1 MRSPPR
7 RRQRSPS
14 PRRRAPSPRH
24 GAEPGGRRPPSPC
37 RGPPPPRRRD
47 AAPGSRLFVGNLS
60 FDIDTAQLR
69 KFFETWGAVS
79 DCFMPQDRTTGKPR
93 GFGFVTFANAA
104 EAKLAVTN
112 ADGTE
117 LDGRQLRV
125 NEAESTKG
133 PTGGPRG
140 GASSEQPATNRASK
154 WGTSAE
160 DDVDNEEEN
169 RYVADEDALKP
180 DFGLTGALA
189 KDENTGNVYKGH
201 VLKWTEPDDARKP
214 VDRWRIYEYKEGA
227 DVKILHIHRQSA
239 FLVGR
244 IKDIADIL
252 TMHPSCSGQHAVVQF
267 RLKVLKDD
275 LDEVRVVLPYVMDLE
290 STNGTFLNGER
301 LAPARYVELR
311 EKDMLKFGSSSREYV
326 LIRAPA

>member
-1 MRSPPR
+1 M
-7 RRQRSPS
+7 
-14 PRRRAPSPRH
+14 
-24 GAEPGGRRPPSPC
+24 
-37 RGPPPPRRRD
+37 PPPRPRRVVE
-47 AAPGSRLFVGNLS
+47 PGSRLFVGNLS
-60 FDIDTAQLR
+60 YEIDTNQLR
-69 KFFETWGAVS
+69 KFFEKWGPVA
-79 DCFMPQDRTTGKPR
+79 DCFLPQDRATQKPR
-93 GFGFVTFANAA
+93 GFGFVTFRDAA
-104 EAKLAVTN
+104 DAKLAVAQ

-125 NEAESTKG
+125 NVAEDTRGPPQSTQ
-133 PTGGPRG
+133 PT
-140 GASSEQPATNRASK
+140 QRASK
-154 WGTSAE
+154 WGTKAE
-160 DDVDNEEEN
+160 DDEDDERER
-169 RYVADEDALKP
+169 RYEADEDAAKP
-180 DFGLTGALA
+180 DFGLSGALA

-214 VDRWRIYEYKEGA
+214 VDRWRIYEYKNGEQ
-227 DVKILHIHRQSA
+227 VKILHIHRQSA

-252 TMHPSCSGQHAVVQF
+252 TMHPSCSGQHAVLQF

-275 LDEVRVVLPYVMDLE
+275 LEEVRVVLPYVMDLE

>member
-1 MRSPPR
+1 M
-7 RRQRSPS
+7 
-14 PRRRAPSPRH
+14 
-24 GAEPGGRRPPSPC
+24 
-37 RGPPPPRRRD
+37 PPPRPRRVVE
-47 AAPGSRLFVGNLS
+47 PGSRLFVGNLS
-60 FDIDTAQLR
+60 YEIDTDQLR
-69 KFFETWGAVS
+69 KFFEKWGPVN
-79 DCFMPQDRTTGKPR
+79 DCFLPQDRTTGKPR
-93 GFGFVTFANAA
+93 GFGFVTFRDAA
-104 EAKLAVTN
+104 DAKLAVAQ

-125 NEAESTKG
+125 NVAEDTRGPPQSTQ
-133 PTGGPRG
+133 PT
-140 GASSEQPATNRASK
+140 QRASK
-154 WGTSAE
+154 WGTKAE
-160 DDVDNEEEN
+160 DDEDDERER
-169 RYVADEDALKP
+169 RYEADEDAAKP
-180 DFGLTGALA
+180 DFGLSGALA

-214 VDRWRIYEYKEGA
+214 VDRWRIYEYKNGEQ
-227 DVKILHIHRQSA
+227 VKVLHIHRQSA

-252 TMHPSCSGQHAVVQF
+252 TMHPSCSGQHAVLQF

>member
-1 MRSPPR
+1 M
-7 RRQRSPS
+7 
-14 PRRRAPSPRH
+14 
-24 GAEPGGRRPPSPC
+24 
-37 RGPPPPRRRD
+37 PPPRPRRVVE
-47 AAPGSRLFVGNLS
+47 PGSRLFVGNLS
-60 FDIDTAQLR
+60 FDLDADQLR
-69 KFFETWGAVS
+69 KFFEKWGPVA
-79 DCFMPQDRTTGKPR
+79 DCFLPQDRTTQKPR
-93 GFGFVTFANAA
+93 GFGFVTFRDAA
-104 EAKLAVTN
+104 DAKLAVAQ

-125 NEAESTKG
+125 NVAEDTRGPPRPQEPSTQR
-133 PTGGPRG
+133 T
-140 GASSEQPATNRASK
+140 SK
-154 WGTSAE
+154 WGTKAE
-160 DDVDNEEEN
+160 DDEDDERER
-169 RYVADEDALKP
+169 RYEADEDAAKP
-180 DFGLTGALA
+180 DFGLSGALA

-214 VDRWRIYEYKEGA
+214 VDRWRIYEYKNGEQ
-227 DVKILHIHRQSA
+227 VKILHIHRQSA

-252 TMHPSCSGQHAVVQF
+252 TMHPSCSGQHAVLQF
-267 RLKVLKDD
+267 RLKILKDD

>member
-1 MRSPPR
+1 M
-7 RRQRSPS
+7 
-14 PRRRAPSPRH
+14 
-24 GAEPGGRRPPSPC
+24 
-37 RGPPPPRRRD
+37 PPPRPRRVVE
-47 AAPGSRLFVGNLS
+47 PGSRLFVGNLS
-60 FDIDTAQLR
+60 FDLDSDQLR
-69 KFFETWGAVS
+69 KFFEKWGPVA
-79 DCFMPQDRTTGKPR
+79 DCFLPQDRTTQKPR
-93 GFGFVTFANAA
+93 GFGFVTFRDAA
-104 EAKLAVTN
+104 DAKLAVAQ

-125 NEAESTKG
+125 NVAEDTRGPPRPQEPST
-133 PTGGPRG
+133 
-140 GASSEQPATNRASK
+140 QRASK
-154 WGTSAE
+154 WGTKAE
-160 DDVDNEEEN
+160 DDEDDERER
-169 RYVADEDALKP
+169 RYEADEDAAKP
-180 DFGLTGALA
+180 DFGLSGALA
-189 KDENTGNVYKGH
+189 KDENHGNVYKGH

-214 VDRWRIYEYKEGA
+214 VDRWRIYEYKNGEQ
-227 DVKILHIHRQSA
+227 VKVLHIHRQSA
-239 FLVGR
+239 FLIGR

-275 LDEVRVVLPYVMDLE
+275 LDEVRVILPYVMDLE

>member
-1 MRSPPR
+1 M
-7 RRQRSPS
+7 
-14 PRRRAPSPRH
+14 
-24 GAEPGGRRPPSPC
+24 
-37 RGPPPPRRRD
+37 PPPRPRRVVE
-47 AAPGSRLFVGNLS
+47 PGSRLFVGNLS
-60 FDIDTAQLR
+60 YEIDTDQLR
-69 KFFETWGAVS
+69 KFFEKWGPVN
-79 DCFMPQDRTTGKPR
+79 DCFLPQDRTTGKPR
-93 GFGFVTFANAA
+93 GFGFVTFRDAA
-104 EAKLAVTN
+104 DAKLAVAQ

-125 NEAESTKG
+125 NVAEDTRGPPQSTQ
-133 PTGGPRG
+133 PT
-140 GASSEQPATNRASK
+140 QRASK
-154 WGTSAE
+154 WGTKAE
-160 DDVDNEEEN
+160 DDEDDERER
-169 RYVADEDALKP
+169 RYEADEDAAKP
-180 DFGLTGALA
+180 DFGLSGALA

-214 VDRWRIYEYKEGA
+214 VDRWRIYEYKNGEQ
-227 DVKILHIHRQSA
+227 VKVLHIHRQSA

-252 TMHPSCSGQHAVVQF
+252 TMHPSCSGQHAVLQF
-267 RLKVLKDD
+267 RLKILKDD

>member
-1 MRSPPR
+1 M
-7 RRQRSPS
+7 
-14 PRRRAPSPRH
+14 
-24 GAEPGGRRPPSPC
+24 
-37 RGPPPPRRRD
+37 PPPRPRRVVE
-47 AAPGSRLFVGNLS
+47 PGSRLFVGNLS
-60 FDIDTAQLR
+60 YEIDTDQLR
-69 KFFETWGAVS
+69 KFFEKWGPVN
-79 DCFMPQDRTTGKPR
+79 DCFLPQDRTTGKPR
-93 GFGFVTFANAA
+93 GFGFVTFRDAA
-104 EAKLAVTN
+104 DAKLAVAQ

-125 NEAESTKG
+125 NVAEDTRGPPQSTQ
-133 PTGGPRG
+133 PT
-140 GASSEQPATNRASK
+140 QRASK
-154 WGTSAE
+154 WGTKAE
-160 DDVDNEEEN
+160 DDEDDERER
-169 RYVADEDALKP
+169 RYEADEDAAKP
-180 DFGLTGALA
+180 DFGLSGALA

-214 VDRWRIYEYKEGA
+214 VDRWRIYEYKNGEQ
-227 DVKILHIHRQSA
+227 VKILHIHRQSA

-252 TMHPSCSGQHAVVQF
+252 TMHPSCSGQHAVLQF

>member
-1 MRSPPR
+1 M
-7 RRQRSPS
+7 
-14 PRRRAPSPRH
+14 
-24 GAEPGGRRPPSPC
+24 
-37 RGPPPPRRRD
+37 PPPRPRCVVE
-47 AAPGSRLFVGNLS
+47 PGSRLFVGNLS
-60 FDIDTAQLR
+60 YEIDTDQLR
-69 KFFETWGAVS
+69 KFFEKWGPVN
-79 DCFMPQDRTTGKPR
+79 DCFLPQDRTTGKPR
-93 GFGFVTFANAA
+93 GFGFVTFRDAA
-104 EAKLAVTN
+104 DAKLAVAQ

-125 NEAESTKG
+125 NVAEDTRGPPQSTQ
-133 PTGGPRG
+133 PT
-140 GASSEQPATNRASK
+140 QRASK
-154 WGTSAE
+154 WGTKAE
-160 DDVDNEEEN
+160 DDEDDERER
-169 RYVADEDALKP
+169 RYEADEDAAKP
-180 DFGLTGALA
+180 DFGLSGALA

-214 VDRWRIYEYKEGA
+214 VDRWRIYEYKNGEQ
-227 DVKILHIHRQSA
+227 VKVLHIHRQSA

-252 TMHPSCSGQHAVVQF
+252 TMHPSCSGQHAVLQF
-267 RLKVLKDD
+267 RLKILKDD

>member
-1 MRSPPR
+1 M
-7 RRQRSPS
+7 
-14 PRRRAPSPRH
+14 
-24 GAEPGGRRPPSPC
+24 
-37 RGPPPPRRRD
+37 PPPRPRRVVE
-47 AAPGSRLFVGNLS
+47 PGSRLFVGNLS
-60 FDIDTAQLR
+60 YEIDTDQLR
-69 KFFETWGAVS
+69 KFFEKWGPVA
-79 DCFMPQDRTTGKPR
+79 DCFLPQDRTTGKPR
-93 GFGFVTFANAA
+93 GFGFVTFRDAA
-104 EAKLAVTN
+104 DAKLAVAQ

-125 NEAESTKG
+125 NVAEDTRGPPQST
-133 PTGGPRG
+133 
-140 GASSEQPATNRASK
+140 QPSTQRASK
-154 WGTSAE
+154 WGTKAE
-160 DDVDNEEEN
+160 DDEDDERER
-169 RYVADEDALKP
+169 RYEADEDAAKP
-180 DFGLTGALA
+180 DFGLSGALA

-214 VDRWRIYEYKEGA
+214 VDRWRIYEYKNGEQ
-227 DVKILHIHRQSA
+227 VKILHIHRQSA

-252 TMHPSCSGQHAVVQF
+252 TMHPSCSGQHAVLQF
-267 RLKVLKDD
+267 RLKILKDD

>member
-1 MRSPPR
+1 M
-7 RRQRSPS
+7 
-14 PRRRAPSPRH
+14 
-24 GAEPGGRRPPSPC
+24 
-37 RGPPPPRRRD
+37 PPPRPRRVVE
-47 AAPGSRLFVGNLS
+47 PGSRLFVGNLS
-60 FDIDTAQLR
+60 YEIDTDQLR
-69 KFFETWGAVS
+69 KFFEKWGPVN
-79 DCFMPQDRTTGKPR
+79 DCFLPQDRTTGKPR
-93 GFGFVTFANAA
+93 GFGFVTFRDAA
-104 EAKLAVTN
+104 DAKLAVAQ

-125 NEAESTKG
+125 NVAEDTRGPPQSTQ
-133 PTGGPRG
+133 PT
-140 GASSEQPATNRASK
+140 QRASK
-154 WGTSAE
+154 WGTKAE
-160 DDVDNEEEN
+160 DDEDDERER
-169 RYVADEDALKP
+169 RYEADEDAAKP
-180 DFGLTGALA
+180 DFGLSGALA

-214 VDRWRIYEYKEGA
+214 VDRWRIYEYKNGEQ
-227 DVKILHIHRQSA
+227 VKVLHIHRQSA
-239 FLVGR
+239 FLIGR

-252 TMHPSCSGQHAVVQF
+252 TMHPSCSGQHAVLQF
-267 RLKVLKDD
+267 RLKILKDD

>member
-1 MRSPPR
+1 M
-7 RRQRSPS
+7 
-14 PRRRAPSPRH
+14 
-24 GAEPGGRRPPSPC
+24 
-37 RGPPPPRRRD
+37 PPPRPRRVVE
-47 AAPGSRLFVGNLS
+47 PGSRLFVGNLS
-60 FDIDTAQLR
+60 YEIDTDQLR
-69 KFFETWGAVS
+69 KFFEKWGPVN
-79 DCFMPQDRTTGKPR
+79 DCFLPQDRTTGKPR
-93 GFGFVTFANAA
+93 GFGFVTFRDAA
-104 EAKLAVTN
+104 DAKLAVAQ

-125 NEAESTKG
+125 NVAEDTRGPPQSTQ
-133 PTGGPRG
+133 PT
-140 GASSEQPATNRASK
+140 QRASK
-154 WGTSAE
+154 WGTKAE
-160 DDVDNEEEN
+160 DDEDDERER
-169 RYVADEDALKP
+169 RYEADEDAAKP
-180 DFGLTGALA
+180 DFGLSGALA

-214 VDRWRIYEYKEGA
+214 VDRWRIYEYKNGEQ
-227 DVKILHIHRQSA
+227 VKVLHIHRQSA

>member
-1 MRSPPR
+1 M
-7 RRQRSPS
+7 
-14 PRRRAPSPRH
+14 
-24 GAEPGGRRPPSPC
+24 
-37 RGPPPPRRRD
+37 PPPRPRRVVE
-47 AAPGSRLFVGNLS
+47 PGSRLFVGNLS
-60 FDIDTAQLR
+60 YEIDTDQLR
-69 KFFETWGAVS
+69 KFFEKWGPVN
-79 DCFMPQDRTTGKPR
+79 DCFLPQDRTTGKPR
-93 GFGFVTFANAA
+93 GFGFVTFRDAA
-104 EAKLAVTN
+104 DAKLAVAQ

-125 NEAESTKG
+125 NVAEDTRGPPQSTQ
-133 PTGGPRG
+133 PT
-140 GASSEQPATNRASK
+140 QRASK
-154 WGTSAE
+154 WGTKAE
-160 DDVDNEEEN
+160 DDEDDERER
-169 RYVADEDALKP
+169 RYEADEDAAKP
-180 DFGLTGALA
+180 DFGLSGALA

-214 VDRWRIYEYKEGA
+214 VDRWRIYEYKNGEQ
-227 DVKILHIHRQSA
+227 VKILHIHRQSA

-252 TMHPSCSGQHAVVQF
+252 TMHPSCSGQHAVLQF
-267 RLKVLKDD
+267 RLKILKDD

>member
-1 MRSPPR
+1 M
-7 RRQRSPS
+7 
-14 PRRRAPSPRH
+14 
-24 GAEPGGRRPPSPC
+24 
-37 RGPPPPRRRD
+37 PPPRPRRVVE
-47 AAPGSRLFVGNLS
+47 PGSRLFVGNLS
-60 FDIDTAQLR
+60 YEIDTDQLR
-69 KFFETWGAVS
+69 KFFEKWGPVN
-79 DCFMPQDRTTGKPR
+79 DCFLPQDRTTGKPR
-93 GFGFVTFANAA
+93 GFGFVTFRDAA
-104 EAKLAVTN
+104 DAKLAVAQ

-125 NEAESTKG
+125 NVAEDTRGPPQSTQ
-133 PTGGPRG
+133 PT
-140 GASSEQPATNRASK
+140 QRASK
-154 WGTSAE
+154 WGTKAE
-160 DDVDNEEEN
+160 DDEDDERER
-169 RYVADEDALKP
+169 RYEADEDAAKP
-180 DFGLTGALA
+180 DFGLSGALA

-214 VDRWRIYEYKEGA
+214 VDRWRIYEYKNGEQ
-227 DVKILHIHRQSA
+227 VKILHIHRQSA
-239 FLVGR
+239 FLIGR

-252 TMHPSCSGQHAVVQF
+252 TMHPSCSGQHAVLQF

-275 LDEVRVVLPYVMDLE
+275 LDEVRVILPYVMDLE

>member
-1 MRSPPR
+1 M
-7 RRQRSPS
+7 
-14 PRRRAPSPRH
+14 
-24 GAEPGGRRPPSPC
+24 
-37 RGPPPPRRRD
+37 
-47 AAPGSRLFVGNLS
+47 GNLS
-60 FDIDTAQLR
+60 FDLDSDQLR
-69 KFFETWGAVS
+69 KFFEKWGPVA
-79 DCFMPQDRTTGKPR
+79 DCFLPQDRTTQKPR
-93 GFGFVTFANAA
+93 GFGFVTFRDAA
-104 EAKLAVTN
+104 DAKLAVAQ

-125 NEAESTKG
+125 NVAEDTRGPPRPQEPST
-133 PTGGPRG
+133 
-140 GASSEQPATNRASK
+140 QRASK
-154 WGTSAE
+154 WGTKAE
-160 DDVDNEEEN
+160 DDEDDERER
-169 RYVADEDALKP
+169 RYEANEDAAKP
-180 DFGLTGALA
+180 DFGLSGALA

-214 VDRWRIYEYKEGA
+214 VDRWRIYEYKNGEQ
-227 DVKILHIHRQSA
+227 VKVLHIHRQSA
-239 FLVGR
+239 FLIGR

-275 LDEVRVVLPYVMDLE
+275 LDEVRVILPYVMDLE

>member
-1 MRSPPR
+1 
-7 RRQRSPS
+7 
-14 PRRRAPSPRH
+14 
-24 GAEPGGRRPPSPC
+24 
-37 RGPPPPRRRD
+37 
-47 AAPGSRLFVGNLS
+47 
-60 FDIDTAQLR
+60 
-69 KFFETWGAVS
+69 
-79 DCFMPQDRTTGKPR
+79 MPQDRLTGKPR

-112 ADGTE
+112 ADGMA

-140 GASSEQPATNRASK
+140 AHGEQPATNRASK

-160 DDVDNEEEN
+160 DDVDHEEEN
-169 RYVADEDALKP
+169 WYVADEDALKP

>member
-1 MRSPPR
+1 
-7 RRQRSPS
+7 
-14 PRRRAPSPRH
+14 
-24 GAEPGGRRPPSPC
+24 
-37 RGPPPPRRRD
+37 
-47 AAPGSRLFVGNLS
+47 LS
-60 FDIDTAQLR
+60 FDLDTDQLR
-69 KFFETWGAVS
+69 KFFEKWGPVA
-79 DCFMPQDRTTGKPR
+79 DCFLPQDRTTQKPR
-93 GFGFVTFANAA
+93 GFGFVTFRDAA
-104 EAKLAVTN
+104 DAKLAVAQ

-125 NEAESTKG
+125 NVAEDTRG
-133 PTGGPRG
+133 PPQT
-140 GASSEQPATNRASK
+140 QPTQQRASK
-154 WGTSAE
+154 WGTKAE
-160 DDVDNEEEN
+160 DDEDDERER
-169 RYVADEDALKP
+169 RYEANEDAAKP
-180 DFGLTGALA
+180 DFGLSGALA

-214 VDRWRIYEYKEGA
+214 VDRWRIYEYKNGEQ
-227 DVKILHIHRQSA
+227 VKVLHIHRQSA

-275 LDEVRVVLPYVMDLE
+275 LDEVRVILPYVMDLE

>member
-1 MRSPPR
+1 M
-7 RRQRSPS
+7 
-14 PRRRAPSPRH
+14 
-24 GAEPGGRRPPSPC
+24 
-37 RGPPPPRRRD
+37 PPPRRRVVE
-47 AAPGSRLFVGNLS
+47 PGSRLFVGNLS
-60 FDIDTAQLR
+60 FDLDTDQLR
-69 KFFETWGAVS
+69 KFFEKWGPVS
-79 DCFMPQDRTTGKPR
+79 DCFLPQDRTTQKPR
-93 GFGFVTFANAA
+93 GFGFVTFRDAA
-104 EAKLAVTN
+104 DAKLAVAQ

-125 NEAESTKG
+125 NVAEDTRG
-133 PTGGPRG
+133 PPRPQEPS
-140 GASSEQPATNRASK
+140 ANRPSK
-154 WGTSAE
+154 WGTKEE
-160 DDVDNEEEN
+160 DAADEEDARRYEADVD
-169 RYVADEDALKP
+169 AAKP
-180 DFGLTGALA
+180 DFGLSGALA

-214 VDRWRIYEYKEGA
+214 VDRWRIYEYKNGEQ
-227 DVKILHIHRQSA
+227 VKVLHIHRQSA
-239 FLVGR
+239 FLIGR

-267 RLKVLKDD
+267 RLKILKDD
-275 LDEVRVVLPYVMDLE
+275 LDEVRVILPYVMDLE

>member
-1 MRSPPR
+1 M
-7 RRQRSPS
+7 
-14 PRRRAPSPRH
+14 
-24 GAEPGGRRPPSPC
+24 
-37 RGPPPPRRRD
+37 PPPRPRRVVE
-47 AAPGSRLFVGNLS
+47 PGSRLFVGNLS
-60 FDIDTAQLR
+60 YEIDTNQLR
-69 KFFETWGAVS
+69 KFFEKWGPVS
-79 DCFMPQDRTTGKPR
+79 DCFLPQDRATQKPR
-93 GFGFVTFANAA
+93 GFGFVTFRDAA
-104 EAKLAVTN
+104 DAKLAVAQ

-125 NEAESTKG
+125 NVAEDTRGPPQST
-133 PTGGPRG
+133 
-140 GASSEQPATNRASK
+140 QPSTQRASK
-154 WGTSAE
+154 WGTKAE
-160 DDVDNEEEN
+160 DDEDDERER
-169 RYVADEDALKP
+169 RYEADEDAAKP
-180 DFGLTGALA
+180 DFGLSGALA

-214 VDRWRIYEYKEGA
+214 VDRWRIYEYKNGEQ
-227 DVKILHIHRQSA
+227 VKVLHIHRQSA
-239 FLVGR
+239 FLIGR

>member
-1 MRSPPR
+1 M
-7 RRQRSPS
+7 
-14 PRRRAPSPRH
+14 
-24 GAEPGGRRPPSPC
+24 
-37 RGPPPPRRRD
+37 PPPRPRRVVE
-47 AAPGSRLFVGNLS
+47 PGSRLFVGNLS
-60 FDIDTAQLR
+60 YEIDTDQLR
-69 KFFETWGAVS
+69 KFFEKWGPVS
-79 DCFMPQDRTTGKPR
+79 DCFLPQDRTTQKPR
-93 GFGFVTFANAA
+93 GFGFVTFRDAA
-104 EAKLAVTN
+104 DAKLAVAQ

-125 NEAESTKG
+125 NVAEDTRGPPQST
-133 PTGGPRG
+133 
-140 GASSEQPATNRASK
+140 QPSTQRASK
-154 WGTSAE
+154 WGTKAE
-160 DDVDNEEEN
+160 DDEDEERER
-169 RYVADEDALKP
+169 RYEADEDAAKP
-180 DFGLTGALA
+180 DFGLSGALA

-214 VDRWRIYEYKEGA
+214 VDRWRIYEYKNGEQ
-227 DVKILHIHRQSA
+227 VKVLHIHRQSA
-239 FLVGR
+239 FLIGR

-252 TMHPSCSGQHAVVQF
+252 TMHPSCSGQHAVLQF

>member
-1 MRSPPR
+1 M
-7 RRQRSPS
+7 
-14 PRRRAPSPRH
+14 
-24 GAEPGGRRPPSPC
+24 
-37 RGPPPPRRRD
+37 PPPRPRRVVE
-47 AAPGSRLFVGNLS
+47 PGSRLFVGNLS
-60 FDIDTAQLR
+60 YEIDTDQLR
-69 KFFETWGAVS
+69 KFFEKWGPVA
-79 DCFMPQDRTTGKPR
+79 DCFLPQDRTTQKPR
-93 GFGFVTFANAA
+93 GFGFVTFRDAA
-104 EAKLAVTN
+104 DAKLAVAQ

-125 NEAESTKG
+125 NVAEDTRGPPQSQPST
-133 PTGGPRG
+133 
-140 GASSEQPATNRASK
+140 QRASK
-154 WGTSAE
+154 WGTKAE
-160 DDVDNEEEN
+160 DDEDDERER
-169 RYVADEDALKP
+169 RYEADDDAAKP
-180 DFGLTGALA
+180 DFGLSGALA
-189 KDENTGNVYKGH
+189 KDENHGNVYKGH

-214 VDRWRIYEYKEGA
+214 VDRWRIYEYKDGQQ
-227 DVKILHIHRQSA
+227 VKVLHIHRQSA
-239 FLVGR
+239 FLIGR

-275 LDEVRVVLPYVMDLE
+275 FDEVRVILPYVMDLE